1 MNNRRLI
8 YELKGQSISSKN
20 MDTINTNLNELL
32 KSINNVKDLGR
43 MSNLSGGFFLFGGG
57 DVWTFKKKS
66 SKT

>member
-1 MNNRRLI
+1 M
-8 YELKGQSISSKN
+8 SSEN
-20 MDTINTNLNELL
+20 MDIINTNWNELL